1 MALDS
6 KLPSIF
12 LLENRL
18 GEDERRQLKEQI
30 PTLTT
35 DVGKADVFLGKLSTR
50 QRAQFELRRLGVVTV
65 EKRKPGRVAAS
76 ASTAPVSSSA
86 EQPAAKRRKLGARPP
101 SPIVISSS
109 SEDEDAVE
117 IVTETEHTVKV
128 VRLPWFTESVA
139 RGQVLPLADY
149 TVYEGRRV
157 QAVVPT
163 PSTVVRPTTTPSQAS
178 RTREILKRAQADAA
192 AGSQPSQQSSS
203 AVQGAQ
209 SRRNNFDGGAPP
221 PRPTLTRT
229 TTSEHDLVERMPP
242 VPEFLL
248 TNYACQR
255 PTPLNGPND
264 KFVEA
269 LKTIRLARQLMG
281 DKIGIRAYSTTI
293 ATIAAYPYELSTP
306 AEVSRL
312 PGCGPKTAE
321 LFREFQ
327 SNGGHVREADDD
339 ETDAKLSVLRLFYNI
354 WGVADTTARSFYNRG
369 WRDLDDVV
377 DYGWKEL
384 TRVQQIGVKYY
395 DELQEPLTRAQVE
408 AIAAR
413 VLEHANR
420 LHDGFHM
427 VIAGGYRR
435 GKALSGDVDIIISH
449 PDEAVT
455 HLLIRRLVL
464 SLEKARLV
472 THTLTLSTANSERG
486 QEAVSWKG
494 NAPNHGLD
502 PTASGSGSSSGG
514 GGGFDTLDKALVV
527 WQEPVDEAGPTETDS
542 TGQGAEEE
550 KMKRTN
556 TNPHRRVD
564 IIISPWKTV
573 GCAVL
578 GWSGGTT
585 FQRDLRR
592 YCKNERALRFDSSG
606 ARSRIDGSPVDLEG
620 YYGSDPATDMLT
632 AERRVFD
639 ALGLEFRPPHERCT
653 G

>member
-1 MALDS
+1 MAPDLAF
-6 KLPSIF
+6 PSIF
-12 LLENRL
+12 LLEARITD
-18 GEDERRQLKEQI
+18 DELRQLKGQI
-30 PTLTT
+30 SSLTT
-35 DVGKADVFLGKLSTR
+35 DAGKADVFLGKLATKK
-50 QRAQFELRRLGVVTV
+50 RAQFELRRLGVATA
-65 EKRKPGRVAAS
+65 ERRRPRTRNGASTASHSAS
-76 ASTAPVSSSA
+76 ASTTA
-86 EQPAAKRRKLGARPP
+86 EPAAKRRKPGTRTP

-109 SEDEDAVE
+109 SENESDVK
-117 IVTETEHTVKV
+117 IVTEAEHTIKV
-128 VRLPWFTESVA
+128 VKLAWFTESVA
-139 RGQVLPLADY
+139 HGKVLPLADY
-149 TVYEGRRV
+149 TVYEGRRI
-157 QAVVPT
+157 QAEPATQPSPT
-163 PSTVVRPTTTPSQAS
+163 LVS
-178 RTREILKRAQADAA
+178 RAQGILKRARADAS
-192 AGSQPSQQSSS
+192 GGQQSQQSSI
-203 AVQGAQ
+203 AHGAQ
-209 SRRNNFDGGAPP
+209 SRRQKFDGAPP
-221 PRPTLTRT
+221 SRPTLVRT
-229 TTSEHDLVERMPP
+229 TTSEHDRVEHLPP
-242 VPEFLL
+242 VPEFLH
-248 TNYACQR
+248 TIYACQR
-255 PTPLNGPND
+255 PTPLHGPND
-264 KFVEA
+264 EFVEA
-269 LKTIRLARQLMG
+269 LKTIRQARQLMG

-306 AEVSRL
+306 TEVSRL
-312 PGCGPKTAE
+312 PGCGPKTAQ

-327 SNGGHVREADDD
+327 NNGGHVREADDD
-339 ETDAKLSVLRLFYNI
+339 EADAKLSVLRLFYNI

-420 LHDGFHM
+420 IHDGFQM

-449 PDEAVT
+449 PDESVT

-464 SLEKARLV
+464 SLEKTGLI

-502 PTASGSGSSSGG
+502 STASGGV
-514 GGGFDTLDKALVV
+514 GFDTLDKALVV
-527 WQEPVDEAGPTETDS
+527 WQDPMEDTEQTKEAGQGTE
-542 TGQGAEEE
+542 
-550 KMKRTN
+550 MKKPN

-592 YCKNERALRFDSSG
+592 YCKNEKALRFDSSG

-620 YYGSDPATDMLT
+620 YYGSDPASDMQT
-632 AERRVFD
+632 AERRVFE
-639 ALGLEFRPPHERCT
+639 ALGLEFRPPNERCT